1 MSKYK
6 NEDDAIEQHFELEE
20 FNLLAEKQKQ
30 KHVCIAFYLIP
41 L

>member
-20 FNLLAEKQKQ
+20 FNLLAEKKN
-30 KHVCIAFYLIP
+30 KNMYV
-41 L
+41 